1 MIHSILFPVLLLCAL
16 PRVALAADA
25 PPTGCDECEYVH
37 ALVDTI
43 PGTISEVVQGSFH
56 EDITRRDRPGCMLI
70 ISGSWAEL
78 GDGPD
83 PANLLF
89 DVLTAEGW
97 EPGIA
102 SGDSPD
108 GTFFVLVKGDIILF
122 VMGEWDGGDDSDS
135 TYVPSEVYQIVVI
148 CTPLVDEDRRRLA
161 EEERNQH

>member
-1 MIHSILFPVLLLCAL
+1 MIRFLLFSALLLCARASAA
-16 PRVALAADA
+16 PAADT
-25 PPTGCDECEYVH
+25 PPAGCEACQHAH

-78 GDGPD
+78 GDARD

-102 SGDSPD
+102 SGDGPD
-108 GTFFVLVKGDIILF
+108 GTFFVLYRNDVILF

-148 CTPLVDEDRRRLA
+148 CTPMIDADRRRLE
-161 EEERNQH
+161 EEERNPH